1 MLARKKGAADVFLE
15 TEWKIFHMSSPD
27 ERQRAVE
34 PYFSAPITTA
44 QVVEHLEYPTK
55 QYVFLVESAFA
66 MRTVSIPNADGVQVN
81 W

>member
-55 QYVFLVESAFA
+55 QYVFFSRVGVRNE
-66 MRTVSIPNADGVQVN
+66 DGVHSERRRCSN
-81 W
+81 